1 MIGHATRLRHD
12 TLDMSEDTIMIMF
25 LTPKVLNLEYYATA
39 LFNVSNSYT
48 LKLYYKLNKTE
59 SLTSI

>member
-25 LTPKVLNLEYYATA
+25 LTPKVLNHEYYATA
-39 LFNVSNSYT
+39 LLNVSNSYT